1 MDEVLIICAWP
12 NQTNYAKFN
21 LYDYSLV
28 AAIMLC
34 CYAYMVRC
42 CNLVLIGRHIC
53 FVVNCKSSY
62 AISTML
68 VCVACA
74 KVITPYSN
82 NFLSCPFPKVLVY
95 RYLYE
100 CYLCF
105 VVVMYI
111 YGNGAMLCGRYLH
124 ECLFGVVVYTL

>member
-1 MDEVLIICAWP
+1 MLIMCARP

-28 AAIMLC
+28 AAITLC
-34 CYAYMVRC
+34 CHAYMVHC
-42 CNLVLIGRHIC
+42 CNLVLIGRPKL
-53 FVVNCKSSY
+53 FASWSTVNPVMYC

-82 NFLSCPFPKVLVY
+82 NCLSFPFPEVLVY
-95 RYLYE
+95 MNVIN
-100 CYLCF
+100 F
-105 VVVMYI
+105 VFCAVMYNFMAI
-111 YGNGAMLCGRYLH
+111 VQYVM
-124 ECLFGVVVYTL
+124 